1 MKKRYLILA
10 GILAASM
17 LAAGC
22 GKKNSV
28 APEQKVEATVT
39 PTVTEAAKTDVVEM
53 QTSTDD
59 TANIKNV
66 MGTKTETTTSIV
78 FTNKMGSTISAIYEG
93 EIVVLKGYV
102 TYVGRTSMEV
112 EIDTYVEQPDGIR
125 RTVNRAFFVMVAVD
139 KDQKPIQ
146 VPELII
152 TTEAE
157 KARNEA
163 AKMRRDMRKKR
174 RENGF

>member
-28 APEQKVEATVT
+28 APEQKVEATAT

-53 QTSTDD
+53 QTSTNE

-66 MGTKTETTTSIV
+66 MGTKSETTTSIV
-78 FTNKMGSTISAIYEG
+78 FTNKMNSTISAIY
-93 EIVVLKGYV
+93 VRP
-102 TYVGRTSMEV
+102 TR
-112 EIDTYVEQPDGIR
+112 DDGDDSDE
-125 RTVNRAFFVMVAVD
+125 TWGSDLVMVSSHWLPTTRLFIIWRRARRMITG
-139 KDQKPIQ
+139 IQ
-146 VPELII
+146 QQVL
-152 TTEAE
+152 
-157 KARNEA
+157 
-163 AKMRRDMRKKR
+163 M
-174 RENGF
+174 

>member
-28 APEQKVEATVT
+28 APEQKVEATAT

-53 QTSTDD
+53 QTSTDE

-66 MGTKTETTTSIV
+66 MGTKSETTTSIV
-78 FTNKMGSTISAIYEG
+78 FMSVLPEMMAMTVMRPGEAI
-93 EIVVLKGYV
+93 L
-102 TYVGRTSMEV
+102 
-112 EIDTYVEQPDGIR
+112 
-125 RTVNRAFFVMVAVD
+125 
-139 KDQKPIQ
+139 
-146 VPELII
+146 
-152 TTEAE
+152 
-157 KARNEA
+157 
-163 AKMRRDMRKKR
+163 
-174 RENGF
+174 